1 MKNHSTSLATQHV
14 LLDHHYADKH
24 TMCNEKA
31 RNAKGLVKNQMFTI
45 LYAAFSSFKWFSIP

>member
-45 LYAAFSSFKWFSIP
+45 LYAAFSSFK